1 MKSEVFFSEIA
12 DRDLVLRREDPDEP
26 LPPEDRVMRVRVA
39 TFRSFGLEDMTLW
52 RFVRR
57 SAGEAFDHVRLTFR
71 CRDSSGQMISR
82 DFGEFGTQDYVEVDY
97 DVYFA
102 SEQRTVRAMRWVM
115 PLLGLVEPFTGPLP
129 SIVQGST
136 QNPYVG
142 RFRGRTVGEVLSNAE
157 ELDRKLG
164 LVQNFTLGPEL
175 FDDGRTR
182 LSRRKTTNKDL
193 FQWILLGPRY
203 DQVVDS
209 SFSEN
214 PSISSF
220 VSRTIGAHH
229 PTFVVLPF
237 DLLELWWR
245 ENSTLGELSVP
256 LEEVELYRALGE
268 KVPYLWPVSKVS
280 RWAVERW
287 GGGT

>member
-1 MKSEVFFSEIA
+1 MRSEVFFSEVS

-71 CRDSSGQMISR
+71 CRDSYGQRISG
-82 DFGEFGTQDYVEVDY
+82 DFGELGTPDYVEVDY
-97 DVYFA
+97 DADFA
-102 SEQRTVRAMRWVM
+102 SEQRAVRAMRWVM
-115 PLLGLVEPFTGPLP
+115 PLLGLAEPFTGPLP
-129 SIVQGST
+129 KTVPVSV

-142 RFRGRTVGEVLSNAE
+142 RFRGRTAGEVLSNAE

-164 LVQNFTLGPEL
+164 STQNFTLGPEL
-175 FDDGRTR
+175 FEGETR
-182 LSRRKTTNKDL
+182 LARKKTAKGL
-193 FQWILLGPRY
+193 FQWGLLGPGY
-203 DQVVDS
+203 GEVVDS

-229 PTFVVLPF
+229 PTFAVLPS
-237 DLLELWWR
+237 DLLELWWK
-245 ENSTLGELSVP
+245 ENSTAGDLSVP
-256 LEEVELYRALGE
+256 LEEIELYRALGE
-268 KVPYLWPVSKVS
+268 KAPYLWPASEVS

-287 GGGT
+287 GGGA